1 MRGRK
6 GSGKFCC
13 TKWINSSSRYETP
26 IFQKKVKSVYEALQ
40 EQPLWKIVD
49 ADKTEEQLQE
59 ELMGIVENKMNNL
72 ELETPASMW

>member
-1 MRGRK
+1 M
-6 GSGKFCC
+6 
-13 TKWINSSSRYETP
+13 
-26 IFQKKVKSVYEALQ
+26 YEALQ